1 MKKKEIRNKHKLKFD
16 YIKLLQLLGKTWKK
30 STMLINKK
38 KHRNSKD
45 FNEQVILN
53 MTENE
58 KKIFCNTI
66 NKCDDIL
73 LYINRLDGSLK
84 ESHKKFSVI
93 SKIINKSLESK

>member
-30 STMLINKK
+30 STMLIDKK

-53 MTENE
+53 MIKNE